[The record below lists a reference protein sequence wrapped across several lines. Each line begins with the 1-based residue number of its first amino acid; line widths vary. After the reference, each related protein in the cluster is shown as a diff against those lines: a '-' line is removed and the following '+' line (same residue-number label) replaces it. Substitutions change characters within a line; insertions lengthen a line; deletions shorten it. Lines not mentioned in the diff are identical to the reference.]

1 MQHKETAVL
10 HNYFQ
15 PKNMNP
21 FSESLEKPVKELMD
35 LNVKALQNL
44 TYLTPTE
51 LFKMRR
57 PEEVLEKNMQ
67 MFIDNSNAA
76 LDYMHNMFNI
86 MERHWLKNAD
96 GMLKNTEEH
105 AKQAM
110 HAVSTQ
116 TKESTKKSASKTA
129 KSVATHA
136 KTNTIK
142 SKSATGKSATAKKH
156 PLKHTATTTNKDSET
171 VAKPHT
177 VTPEVKHASSGAHH
191 VTSAS
196 HIKPIDKK

>member
-1 MQHKETAVL
+1 MQHKENAVL

-15 PKNMNP
+15 QKNMNP
-21 FSESLEKPVKELMD
+21 LSESIEKPVKELMD
-35 LNVKALQNL
+35 LNVKALQSL

-51 LFKMRR
+51 LLKMRR
-57 PEEVLEKNMQ
+57 PEEVIEKNMQ
-67 MFIDNSNAA
+67 IFIDNSNTA
-76 LDYMHNMFNI
+76 LDYLHNMFNI
-86 MERHWLKNAD
+86 MERHWLKNAN
-96 GMLKNTEEH
+96 GMLKNTEEQ

-110 HAVSTQ
+110 HTVSTQ
-116 TKESTKKSASKTA
+116 TKGGAKKSASKAA

-136 KTNTIK
+136 KTSTIK
-142 SKSATGKSATAKKH
+142 SKSSTGKSSTANKQ
-156 PLKHTATTTNKDSET
+156 PLKHTATTTHKDSKT

-177 VTPEVKHASSGAHH
+177 VTSEVKHVSSGAPH